1 MDPGS
6 AAAVGVG
13 GMAGL
18 YTVMKFF
25 KRLLGFKSCKYH
37 SQSDNNECIFGC
49 RATKRAQKENGPD
62 IEPIPPSLIRSDNEI
77 IVYDSEEDEDE
88 KKSQYKL

>member
-1 MDPGS
+1 MYPGS
-6 AAAVGVG
+6 AAVAGVG

-18 YTVMKFF
+18 YAVMKFF

-37 SQSDNNECIFGC
+37 SQSNNNECIFGC
-49 RATKRAQKENGPD
+49 RATKRAQKENIPD

-77 IVYDSEEDEDE
+77 VVSDSEESKNEE
-88 KKSQYKL
+88 NITI